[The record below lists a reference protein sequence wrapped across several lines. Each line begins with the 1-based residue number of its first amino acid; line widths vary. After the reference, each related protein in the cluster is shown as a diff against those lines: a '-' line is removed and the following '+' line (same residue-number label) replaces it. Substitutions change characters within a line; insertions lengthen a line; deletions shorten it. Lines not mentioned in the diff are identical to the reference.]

1 MDLLIQGFDHRT
13 ANTGEVEIG
22 YSVGPDNGPP
32 LLLLH
37 GVTSRRDGFVR
48 VLDALTPSWRVFTM
62 DQRGHG
68 YSGHTPGAYARA
80 DYARDVRHMLDHVI
94 GEPTVIW
101 GHSLGGGNATE
112 TAATDPSLIRALL
125 LEDPA
130 LFGPSRPPIAEDS
143 PVRQN
148 FRLFLR
154 LVEEGRSLDE
164 MTATL
169 LASNPAQGEVMA
181 RWKAECLRQMDPE
194 MLRNVAEAR
203 PLGHSDPKDLLAR
216 IDCPALL
223 AQADPAAGGVLPD
236 DYLAGLLPGDGR
248 IKVER
253 LPGCGHNLNRDHPE
267 ELLAVALPWL
277 QTLA

>member
-1 MDLLIQGFDHRT
+1 MDLLIKGFEHRT

-37 GVTSRRDGFVR
+37 GVTSRRDGFFR
-48 VLDALTPSWRVFTM
+48 VVDALTPAWRVITM

-80 DYARDVRHMLDHVI
+80 DYARDVRYMLDAVI
-94 GEPTVIW
+94 GEPTVVW

-112 TAATDPSLIRALL
+112 TAATDPSLIRALV

-130 LFGPSRPPIAEDS
+130 LFGQSRLPIAEDS

-154 LVEEGRSLDE
+154 LVASGCPLEE
-164 MTATL
+164 MTAAL

-181 RWKAECLRQMDPE
+181 RWKAECLRQMDRE

-203 PLGHSDPKDLLAR
+203 PLGHSDPKDLLSR
-216 IDCPALL
+216 IACPVLL
-223 AQADPAAGGVLPD
+223 VQADPTVGGVLPD
-236 DYLAGLLPGDGR
+236 AYLAGLLPSDGR
-248 IKVER
+248 VKVER
-253 LPGCGHNLNRDHPE
+253 LAGCGHNTNRDHPQ
-267 ELLAVALPWL
+267 ELLGAVLPWL
-277 QTLA
+277 QKLA